1 MPKKILAVEGKSDK
15 HFFEAYLKGL
25 NIYNVEI
32 KSVDGKDK
40 FANDLPE
47 LLKSDDLLML
57 AIARDADRNAEG
69 AFNSIKN
76 ALEKARPDLPFSL
89 ITPDKPNTFSNGIPR
104 IGIFIIQN
112 ELEDLCLKSLKF
124 PDVEPCIENFFD
136 CLPNGMMREIKKQSK
151 AKLQTYLSAM
161 REHCNSLGVA
171 AQNGYFDF
179 ESEAFIEL
187 RKFVEQ
193 LR

>member
-15 HFFEAYLKGL
+15 HFFEAYLKRL
-25 NIYNVEI
+25 NISNVEI

-40 FANDLPE
+40 FVNDLPE
-47 LLKSDDLLML
+47 LLKSDDVLIL
-57 AIARDADRNAEG
+57 AIVRDADRNAEG

-76 ALEKARPDLPFSL
+76 ALEKSRPDLPFLL
-89 ITPDKPNTFSNGIPR
+89 ITPDKPNTFSRSTPE
-104 IGIFIIQN
+104 IGIFIIEN

-124 PDVEPCIENFFD
+124 PNVEPCIEKFFD
-136 CLPNGMMREIKKQSK
+136 CLPNGMAGEIKKQSK

-161 REHCNSLGVA
+161 REHCSLLGVA
-171 AQNGYFDF
+171 AHNGYFDF
-179 ESEAFIEL
+179 ESEAFSEL